1 MKPGPLAWLLCVA
14 LSSAL
19 ACAPAHVRDHRARQD
34 VEEAHL
40 TALEATPQED
50 ADALRGLERLT
61 RDATIQRIAARA
73 AIRAGDRHLAAG
85 RGDVAERWW
94 RVAVRLDPEGGWAR
108 AGVERLYG
116 SWKTETA
123 AERER
128 LLQTL
133 RHPALDGKLL
143 YHAAAGHAAPPAW
156 LVPPLTP
163 AAGAQAAT
171 PAGRERALELCLLQR
186 IRTPRS
192 AYRDDCEDLVLSL
205 LDREDRIAFAEELFV
220 PLPSDD
226 PAAFDGARF
235 QRIELDLARDLAAA
249 GELDDAIRRA
259 RRVVDRY
266 PSVRL
271 KDDALWLLAGL
282 YRERGDAALERAAL
296 RTLVDNLPHSRFFAR
311 AAARLGALD

>member
-143 YHAAAGHAAPPAW
+143 YHAAAGHAA
-156 LVPPLTP
+156 
-163 AAGAQAAT
+163 T

-296 RTLVDNLPHSRFFAR
+296 RTLVDNLPHSRFCDR
-311 AAARLGALD
+311 ASARLGELD